1 MARSGKKTYRAERH
15 RRRRPLGPLALIAG
29 GSLFLIAILAFTL
42 VGRNAAQS
50 GAPPGFTPQAEGPR
64 IAVDR
69 EVIDFGKRPLDIPVE
84 AVFRVRNVGSAP
96 LRIQGTPQVEVVEGC

>member
-1 MARSGKKTYRAERH
+1 MAKSGRKTYRAERH
-15 RRRRPLGPLALIAG
+15 RRQRPIGPLALIAG
-29 GSLFLIAILAFTL
+29 GSLLLIAILAFTL
-42 VGRNAAQS
+42 VSRDAAVG

-96 LRIQGTPQVEVVEGC
+96 LRIQGAPQVEVVEGC